1 MNKDKHLVII
11 FGPTGVGKTDL
22 SINLASHF
30 NSEIF
35 SCDSRQFYKELGVGV
50 AKPDDEQL
58 SRVKHH
64 FINSVS
70 IYDHYSISQFE
81 TDTISALDEYYKT
94 HDVAFMVGGSGLY
107 IDAICNGVD
116 IMPDHDE
123 KIRQE
128 VIKFY
133 EDEGLEAIRFE
144 LKKIDPEYYEK
155 VDLKNPQRILRA
167 IEMYRL
173 TGKPFSEF
181 RTNKKVDR
189 NFNII
194 KIGINLDREILYS
207 RINLRVDKMI
217 EEGLIQ
223 EAKALHIYKGLVA
236 LKTIGYTELFK
247 HFENEQNLTES
258 VELIKRNSRHYA
270 RRQLTWFRRYKDAN
284 WFEPNEETKILE
296 HINSSINFVK

>member
-50 AKPDDEQL
+50 AKPDAEQL
-58 SRVKHH
+58 SRVRHH

-70 IYDHYSISQFE
+70 INDHYSISQFE
-81 TDTISALDEYYKT
+81 TDTISELDEYYKT

-194 KIGINLDREILYS
+194 KIGINLDREILYN

-247 HFENEQNLTES
+247 HFENEQSLTES